1 MTTVLSAGM
10 RPTMLDA
17 LEPQLPADIDMVVVP
32 DDLPEQER
40 AAMATRA
47 DIFFGSLAGVS
58 QELLEA
64 MAGYRL
70 VQLTSAGY
78 EALCLETIERLRIPV
93 ATNGG
98 ANAVSVAEHTIML
111 MLACLRYL
119 GAHHLLVKHGQWRSL
134 HVEEPTE
141 LEGKTV
147 GLLGFGHI
155 GRTVAQRLKGW
166 GVVTLYHD
174 VTRPD
179 ERTETALN
187 ARFAEIEEL
196 LATSDILSV
205 HTPLNA
211 STKNLLGVEQF
222 SKMKPGA
229 VVINTSRGEI
239 IDEDALCTSLRNGHL
254 GAAGLDVF
262 RHEPCQASP
271 LFELDSVV
279 LTPHTAGNTVDVW
292 RKTAA
297 NGLAN
302 IRRVIEGK
310 EPMHL
315 IPEVRKLLS
324 REEDACLGS

>member
-10 RPTMLDA
+10 RRTMLDA
-17 LEPQLPADIDMVVVP
+17 LKPQLPSDIEMVVVP

-40 AAMATRA
+40 AAMAERA
-47 DIFFGSLAGVS
+47 DIFFGSLAGLS
-58 QELLEA
+58 QALLEA

-78 EALCLETIERLRIPV
+78 ETLCLETVKRLRIPV

-98 ANAVSVAEHTIML
+98 ANAVSVAEHTVML

-119 GAHHLLVKHGQWRSL
+119 GAHHLLVKDGKWRDL
-134 HVEEPTE
+134 HVEEPAE

-166 GVVTLYHD
+166 GVVTLYFD
-174 VTRPD
+174 VARAD
-179 ERTETALN
+179 ERTEEALS
-187 ARFAEIEEL
+187 ARFAALEEL
-196 LATSDILSV
+196 LAKSDILSV

-211 STKNLLGVEQF
+211 ATKNLLGLDRF

-229 VVINTSRGEI
+229 VVINTSRGGI
-239 IDEDALCTSLRNGHL
+239 IDEDALYTSLRNGHL

-262 RHEPCQASP
+262 GHEPCQASP

-292 RKTAA
+292 RKTAE

-315 IPEVRKLLS
+315 IPEIRGILAQG
-324 REEDACLGS
+324 DDT